1 MPVMKF
7 SSPKSELAN
16 YLSFVSR
23 AVSSR
28 PLLAIMGNIYF
39 LADQERQTLLL
50 KAFDGT
56 LGITAEFSAQV
67 LEAGEFTLPARLLN
81 DIVPRL
87 PDADVKVELEKGSE
101 QVSISCGSARYRLMG
116 MSAEEFP
123 ELPKIGTDGHTTVLP
138 VEALLEGLR
147 STIFAVSTDE
157 TKKILTGVNLTAEAE
172 KMEFAATDGH
182 RLSVLQTE
190 VSDAEEMPS
199 VQVIIPART
208 LRELEKMLEKQTEGV
223 IAVQFDQTQ
232 IVFETAKQTLTSR
245 LLDGNFPNYRQLL
258 PKDFN
263 RQVTVDRKSFLAS
276 LERVAVLAD
285 NTNHLVKLSIDAIK
299 QEIVLTAESS
309 DANGQDS
316 LTAQIAGESIEIAFN
331 EKYLNEG
338 IRAMDTTEVQM
349 QINTPVSPVVFSPV
363 GGPKLKYLIMPVQIR
378 N

>member
-1 MPVMKF
+1 MKF

-28 PLLAIMGNIYF
+28 PMLAIMGNIYF
-39 LADQERQTLLL
+39 FADQERQTLLL
-50 KAFDGT
+50 KAFDGS
-56 LGITAEFSAQV
+56 LGMTAEFTTTV
-67 LEAGEFTLPARLLN
+67 LETGEFTLPARLLN
-81 DIVPRL
+81 DIVPRM

-116 MSAEEFP
+116 MPADEFP
-123 ELPKIGTDGHTTVLP
+123 ELPKIGTEGHTTVLP

-157 TKKILTGVNLTAEAE
+157 TKKILTGVNLMAERE

-182 RLSVLQTE
+182 RLSVLQTV
-190 VSDAEEMPS
+190 VSDAEEMPE

-208 LRELEKMLEKQTEGV
+208 LRELEKMLDKQTEGV

-263 RQVTVDRKSFLAS
+263 RRVTVDRKSFLAS

-285 NTNHLVKLSIDAIK
+285 NTNHLVKLSIDAMK

-316 LTAQIAGESIEIAFN
+316 LTAQIAGESIDIAFN
-331 EKYLNEG
+331 EKYLSEG
-338 IRAMDTTEVQM
+338 IKAMNTTEIQM
-349 QINTPVSPVVFSPV
+349 QINTPVSPVVFAPV
-363 GGPKLKYLIMPVQIR
+363 GGSKLTYLIMPVQIR

>member
-1 MPVMKF
+1 MKF
-7 SSPKSELAN
+7 SSPKSELAS
-16 YLSFVSR
+16 YLNFVSR

-28 PLLAIMGNIYF
+28 PLLAIMGSIYF
-39 LADQERQTLLL
+39 WADAERQSLML
-50 KAFDGT
+50 KAFDGS
-56 LGITAEFSAQV
+56 LGITAEFNATV
-67 LEAGEFTLPARLLN
+67 LETGEFTLPARLLN

-87 PDADVKVELEKGSE
+87 PDAEVKMELEKGTE
-101 QVSISCGSARYRLMG
+101 QVSISCGSARYRVMG
-116 MSAEEFP
+116 MTAEEFP
-123 ELPKIGTDGHTTVLP
+123 ELPQIAEDGRTTVLP

-157 TKKILTGVNLTAEAE
+157 TKKLLTGVNLIAEGTN
-172 KMEFAATDGH
+172 MEFAATDGH
-182 RLSVLQTE
+182 RLSVLQTQ

-199 VQVIIPART
+199 VQVTIPARA

-223 IAVQFDQTQ
+223 IAVQFDHQQ

-245 LLDGNFPNYRQLL
+245 LLDGNYPNYRQLL

-285 NTNHLVKLSIDAIK
+285 HTNHLVKLNIDAVQ

-331 EKYLNEG
+331 EKYLSEG
-338 IRAMDTTEVQM
+338 IKAMNTTEIQM
-349 QINTPVSPVVFSPV
+349 QINTPISPVVFTPV
-363 GGPKLKYLIMPVQIR
+363 GGSKLIYLIMPVQIR

>member
-1 MPVMKF
+1 MKF

-28 PLLAIMGNIYF
+28 PLLPIMGNIYF
-39 LADQERQTLLL
+39 LADQQRQTLLL
-50 KAFDGT
+50 KAFDGS

-67 LEAGEFTLPARLLN
+67 FETGEFTLPARLLN

-87 PDADVKVELEKGSE
+87 PDADVKVELETGSE

-157 TKKILTGVNLTAEAE
+157 TKKILTGVNLTASGE

-190 VSDAEEMPS
+190 VSDAEEMPA
-199 VQVIIPART
+199 VQVVIPART

-232 IVFETAKQTLTSR
+232 IVFESAKQTLTSR

-258 PKDFN
+258 PKDFLL
-263 RQVTVDRKSFLAS
+263 RVTVDRKSFLAS

-285 NTNHLVKLSIDAIK
+285 NTNHLVKLSIDERK
-299 QEIVLTAESS
+299 QEIVLTAESA

-316 LTAQIAGESIEIAFN
+316 LTAQVAGNSMEIAFN

-338 IRAMDTTEVQM
+338 IKAMHTTEVLM
-349 QINTPVSPVVFSPV
+349 QINTPISPVVFTPV
-363 GGPKLKYLIMPVQIR
+363 GGSKLNYLIMPVQIR